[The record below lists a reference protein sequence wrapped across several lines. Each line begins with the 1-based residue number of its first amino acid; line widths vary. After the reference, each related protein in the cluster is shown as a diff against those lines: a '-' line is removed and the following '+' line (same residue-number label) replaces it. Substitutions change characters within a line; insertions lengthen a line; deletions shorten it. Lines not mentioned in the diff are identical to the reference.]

1 VTKITDDIVRSN
13 LAQHEPVRAA
23 VTGRMQA
30 AVAVLLAPDESGD
43 LALLLIRRADVEG
56 DPWSGQMGLPGGR
69 REEGDRDL
77 LATARRETEEE
88 IAVPLAEKSLVGSLD
103 DIAPVTP
110 VLPPVIVR
118 PFVFA
123 LDLLP
128 DITPS
133 REVALHLWTSLDQL
147 ATTAAETE
155 IRIRG
160 ESRFMPAFLIGPHVV
175 WGMTHCILSNLI
187 DIVRL

>member
-1 VTKITDDIVRSN
+1 
-13 LAQHEPVRAA
+13 
-23 VTGRMQA
+23 MQA